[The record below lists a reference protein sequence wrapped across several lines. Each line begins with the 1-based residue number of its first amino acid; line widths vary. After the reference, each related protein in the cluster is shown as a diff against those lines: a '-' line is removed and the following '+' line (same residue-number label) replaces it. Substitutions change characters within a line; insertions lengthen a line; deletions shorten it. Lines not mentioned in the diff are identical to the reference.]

1 LVEKSK
7 RMNDLKMMDVFV
19 VSGFLGAGKTTL
31 IKHLLTSDIQG
42 IGKVALIVNE
52 VGSLGI
58 DGTLLSGKNVDMMEI
73 TSGCICCT
81 LKTDFSR
88 AIQEIHDRVSP
99 DILVVEATGVA
110 QPGDILDTLYEPPAN
125 EFSRIRHLVTVV
137 DAEFFKAKDMFGPFY
152 DNQIRCAD
160 TILLN
165 KIDLIRSESIS
176 DIQASLQE
184 MNPGATIFATQ
195 HCAVDPQ
202 HLLMVNP
209 EYTQGT
215 DHAYYGHA
223 QHDHEHPDE
232 GGFQAFSFE
241 EKNPFDREKLEA
253 FLQSLPPNLFR
264 LKGWAR
270 FPDFYAVIN
279 FTAGRYSIAPWEEP
293 KKTALA
299 MVGYNCDEEEILEGL
314 KACLI
319 EELNGL

>member
-1 LVEKSK
+1 
-7 RMNDLKMMDVFV
+7 MNDLKMMDIFL

-31 IKHLLTSDIQG
+31 IRRLLTSNIQG

-52 VGSLGI
+52 VGNLGI
-58 DGTLLSGKNVDMMEI
+58 DGILLSGRNVDMMEI

-88 AIQEIHDRVSP
+88 AIQEIHDRASP
-99 DILVVEATGVA
+99 DFLVVEATGVA

-137 DAEFFKAKDMFGPFY
+137 DADFFKAKDMFGPFY

-165 KIDLIRSESIS
+165 KIDLIPSESIS
-176 DIQASLQE
+176 GIQASLQE
-184 MNPGATIFATQ
+184 MNPRATIFATQ
-195 HCAVDPQ
+195 HCAMDPR
-202 HLLMVNP
+202 HLLMVDSGHM
-209 EYTQGT
+209 QGT
-215 DHAYYGHA
+215 DRVYHGNAGHN
-223 QHDHEHPDE
+223 HDHPEE
-232 GGFQAFSFE
+232 GGFQNFSFE
-241 EKNPFDREKLEA
+241 EKRPFDRKKLEA

-270 FPDFYAVIN
+270 FPDFYAVID
-279 FTAGRYSIAPWEEP
+279 FTAGRYRIAPWEEP

-299 MVGYNCDEEEILEGL
+299 MVGYNCDEDEILEGL
-314 KACLI
+314 KACLV
-319 EELNGL
+319 EESNGL

>member
-1 LVEKSK
+1 
-7 RMNDLKMMDVFV
+7 MDVFI

-31 IKHLLTSDIQG
+31 IKHLLTSNIQG
-42 IGKVALIVNE
+42 MGKVALIVNE
-52 VGSLGI
+52 LGNLGI

-88 AIQEIHDRVSP
+88 AVQEIHDRVSP
-99 DILVVEATGVA
+99 DSLVVEATGVA

-165 KIDLIRSESIS
+165 KIDLIPPESVS
-176 DIQASLQE
+176 DIQVSLQE
-184 MNPGATIFATQ
+184 MNPRAKIFATQ
-195 HCAVDPQ
+195 HCAVNPQ
-202 HLLMVNP
+202 HLLMVEP
-209 EYTQGT
+209 THMQGA
-215 DHAYYGHA
+215 DHAYHGIAHYGH
-223 QHDHEHPDE
+223 DHPDE
-232 GGFQAFSFE
+232 GGFQAFSFDE
-241 EKNPFDREKLEA
+241 ERPFDRGKLEA

-264 LKGWAR
+264 LKGWVR

-279 FTAGRYSIAPWEEP
+279 FTAGRYSIAPWEQP

-299 MVGYNCDEEEILEGL
+299 MVGYNCDESEILEGL
-314 KACLI
+314 KACII
-319 EELNGL
+319 EEPNGL

>member
-1 LVEKSK
+1 
-7 RMNDLKMMDVFV
+7 MDVFI

-31 IKHLLTSDIQG
+31 IKHLLTSNIQEV
-42 IGKVALIVNE
+42 GKVALIVNE
-52 VGSLGI
+52 VGNIGI

-99 DILVVEATGVA
+99 DFLVVEATGVA

-125 EFSRIRHLVTVV
+125 KYSRIRHLVTVV
-137 DAEFFKAKDMFGPFY
+137 DADFFKAKDMFGPFY

-165 KIDLIRSESIS
+165 KIDLIPSESVS
-176 DIQASLQE
+176 DIQTSLQE
-184 MNPGATIFATQ
+184 MNPKATIFATQ

-202 HLLMVNP
+202 HLLTV
-209 EYTQGT
+209 EYEPMKEA
-215 DHAYYGHA
+215 DHAHHVGVHR
-223 QHDHEHPDE
+223 DHEHPDE

-241 EKNPFDREKLEA
+241 EKRPFDREKLEA

-270 FPDFYAVIN
+270 FPDSYAVIN
-279 FTAGRYSIAPWEEP
+279 FTAGRYSIAPWDEP
-293 KKTALA
+293 NVTALA
-299 MVGYNCDEEEILEGL
+299 MVGYNCNETDILDGL
-314 KACLI
+314 KGCLM
-319 EELNGL
+319 EEPNGL

>member
-1 LVEKSK
+1 
-7 RMNDLKMMDVFV
+7 MMDVFI

-31 IKHLLTSDIQG
+31 VKHLLTSNIQE

-52 VGSLGI
+52 VGNLGI
-58 DGTLLSGKNVDMMEI
+58 DGTLLSGKNVDMIEI

-88 AIQEIHDRVSP
+88 AIQEIHDRANP
-99 DILVVEATGVA
+99 DFLVVEATGVA
-110 QPGDILDTLYEPPAN
+110 QPGDILDTLYEPPAK

-137 DAEFFKAKDMFGPFY
+137 DADFFKAKDMFGPFY
-152 DNQIRCAD
+152 DNQICCAD

-165 KIDLIRSESIS
+165 KIDLIPSESIS
-176 DIQASLQE
+176 DIKASLQE
-184 MNPGATIFATQ
+184 MNPRATIFATQ

-202 HLLMVNP
+202 RLFMVDS
-209 EYTQGT
+209 EHMQAT
-215 DHAYYGHA
+215 DHAYHGNTH
-223 QHDHEHPDE
+223 HDHIHPDE

-241 EKNPFDREKLEA
+241 EKRPFDRERLEA

-270 FPDFYAVIN
+270 FPDSYAVIN
-279 FTAGRYSIAPWEEP
+279 FTAGRYSIASWLEP

-299 MVGYNCDEEEILEGL
+299 MVGYNCDEERILEGL
-314 KACLI
+314 KACVI
-319 EELNGL
+319 KEPNGL

>member
-1 LVEKSK
+1 
-7 RMNDLKMMDVFV
+7 MDIFV

-52 VGSLGI
+52 VGNLGI
-58 DGTLLSGKNVDMMEI
+58 DGTLLSGKNVDMVEI

-99 DILVVEATGVA
+99 DFLVVEATGVA

-125 EFSRIRHLVTVV
+125 EYSRIRHLVTVV
-137 DAEFFKAKDMFGPFY
+137 DAGFFKAKDMFGPFY

-165 KIDLIRSESIS
+165 KIDLISSESIS
-176 DIQASLQE
+176 DTQALLQE
-184 MNPGATIFATQ
+184 MNPRATIFATQ
-195 HCAVDPQ
+195 HCAVNPR
-202 HLLMVNP
+202 HLLMVDS
-209 EYTQGT
+209 EYMRET
-215 DHAYYGHA
+215 DHAYHVHA
-223 QHDHEHPDE
+223 RHEHDHLDE

-241 EKNPFDREKLEA
+241 EKRPFDREKLEA

-270 FPDFYAVIN
+270 FPDFCAVIN
-279 FTAGRYSIAPWEEP
+279 FTAGRYSIAPWDEP
-293 KKTALA
+293 KGTALA
-299 MVGYNCDEEEILEGL
+299 MVGYHCNESEVLEGL
-314 KACLI
+314 KDCI
-319 EELNGL
+319 VEESNGL

>member
-1 LVEKSK
+1 
-7 RMNDLKMMDVFV
+7 MDVFV

-52 VGSLGI
+52 VGNLGI

-81 LKTDFSR
+81 LKTDFSK

-99 DILVVEATGVA
+99 DFLVVEATGVA

-125 EFSRIRHLVTVV
+125 KFSRIRHLVTVV
-137 DAEFFKAKDMFGPFY
+137 DADFFKAKEMFGPFY

-165 KIDLIRSESIS
+165 KIDLIPSESVP

-184 MNPGATIFATQ
+184 MNPKATIFATQ
-195 HCAVDPQ
+195 HCAVDP
-202 HLLMVNP
+202 HLLLTVDS
-209 EYTQGT
+209 EHVKKA
-215 DHAYYGHA
+215 DHEHHVGVH
-223 QHDHEHPDE
+223 HDHDHPDE

-241 EKNPFDREKLEA
+241 EKRPFDRGKLEA

-279 FTAGRYSIAPWEEP
+279 FTAGRYSIAPWDEP
-293 KKTALA
+293 KVTALA
-299 MVGYNCDEEEILEGL
+299 MVGYNCNETDILDGL

-319 EELNGL
+319 DEPEGP

>member
-1 LVEKSK
+1 
-7 RMNDLKMMDVFV
+7 MDVFI

-31 IKHLLTSDIQG
+31 IKHLLTSNIQG

-52 VGSLGI
+52 VGNMGI

-99 DILVVEATGVA
+99 DFLVVEATGVA

-125 EFSRIRHLVTVV
+125 KYSRIRHLVTVV
-137 DAEFFKAKDMFGPFY
+137 DADFFKAKDMFGPFY

-165 KIDLIRSESIS
+165 KIDLIPSESVS

-184 MNPGATIFATQ
+184 MNPKATIFATH
-195 HCAVDPQ
+195 HCGVDPQ
-202 HLLMVNP
+202 LLLTVDP
-209 EYTQGT
+209 EHMKGA
-215 DHAYYGHA
+215 DHEYHGNAH
-223 QHDHEHPDE
+223 HDHDHPDE

-241 EKNPFDREKLEA
+241 ARHPFDREKLEA

-299 MVGYNCDEEEILEGL
+299 MVGYNCNETEILDGL
-314 KACLI
+314 KGCLM
-319 EELNGL
+319 EEPNGS

>member
-1 LVEKSK
+1 
-7 RMNDLKMMDVFV
+7 MDIFI

-31 IKHLLTSDIQG
+31 IKHLLTSNIQG

-52 VGSLGI
+52 VGDMGI
-58 DGTLLSGKNVDMMEI
+58 DGTLLSGQNVDMMEI

-99 DILVVEATGVA
+99 DFLVVEATGVA

-125 EFSRIRHLVTVV
+125 EYSRIRHLVTVV
-137 DAEFFKAKDMFGPFY
+137 DADFFKAKDMFGPFY

-165 KIDLIRSESIS
+165 KIDLIPSESVS
-176 DIQASLQE
+176 DVQASLQE
-184 MNPGATIFATQ
+184 MNPRATIFATQ
-195 HCAVDPQ
+195 HCSVDPQ
-202 HLLMVNP
+202 QLLTVDPGHM
-209 EYTQGT
+209 EGA
-215 DHAYYGHA
+215 DHVYHGNAH
-223 QHDHEHPDE
+223 HDHDHPDE

-241 EKNPFDREKLEA
+241 EKRPFDREKLEA
-253 FLQSLPPNLFR
+253 FLQSVPPNLFR

-270 FPDFYAVIN
+270 FPDLYAVIN

-299 MVGYNCDEEEILEGL
+299 MVGYNCNETEILDGL
-314 KACLI
+314 KGCLI
-319 EELNGL
+319 EDPNGS